1 MRREKIIKKVSQM
14 PVSEDNPIKHMQD
27 STDVL
32 SFIAAAKSYCSCIE
46 SYQAQNEKEFLLVI
60 QTNLLALYHA
70 GNKLPNTYAQ
80 DNTELKQDIDNGF
93 LERIIEFIA
102 ERLMDN
108 RYYLHLF
115 NPTDESD
122 RDISYGDLLDDIGD
136 IYKDLKRSLLI
147 FDIGTDA
154 AKEKAI
160 WKFKFTFNNHWGD
173 HCINAIYASHYFLR
187 KANA

>member
-1 MRREKIIKKVSQM
+1 MSL
-14 PVSEDNPIKHMQD
+14 SEDNPIKQMQD
-27 STDVL
+27 FRDVL
-32 SFIAAAKSYCSCIE
+32 SFIAAAKSYCACIE
-46 SYQAQNEKEFLLVI
+46 GYQTQNDKEFLLVV
-60 QTNLLALYHA
+60 QTNLLILYQTV
-70 GNKLPNTYAQ
+70 NKLPDTYSQ
-80 DNTELKQDIDNGF
+80 DNIKLEQDIDSEF

-102 ERLMDN
+102 ARLMDN

-115 NPTDESD
+115 NPADESD

-154 AKEKAI
+154 AKGSAI
-160 WKFKFTFNNHWGD
+160 WRFKFTFDRHWGD

-187 KANA
+187 KEKE